1 MRLLVLIT
9 FLLGLLATGV
19 LGTETSLLFFWPG
32 CLLIGVA
39 GLLVG
44 LRWQNRI
51 HFAPNDV
58 CLLSVL
64 ALTLYLIGRAWVS
77 PVVLYAREDIFII
90 LGCFVTYVLTATIA
104 SHPRWRLGIM
114 GVLVLLTLGNL
125 VVGFIH
131 FSGNPSFHVMPHF
144 VRTFGAGRIGG
155 FFNNANHLAAFLS
168 LVMFLSAGLTF
179 FGRGSASVKLLL
191 GFLGLASAIGMAL
204 TQSRGAM
211 VGMVGGVAV
220 LGAVSLWIMWKTQ
233 RHIFGRLLIGIGVL
247 SVLGGA
253 VIYIVNEESVKRRMV
268 SNPVNNDV
276 RLHIWEAALQQHA
289 MQPVTGMG
297 ARTFYDYCITLRPK
311 GMPVY
316 HNDPLFAH
324 SEYIQM
330 LADYGWIG
338 LALAVVAILLHLV
351 HGLRFVKWFGEER
364 FLNTGVLWSNTLGF
378 AVGALSALAA
388 TLLHAGFEFHFH
400 VAATAITA
408 AFAAGLLAN
417 PGFDAGEGS
426 AIRLPKVRLLSKLVL
441 IGASAW
447 MIGGAVLLGPA
458 DYDAAQ
464 AQIAAAQD
472 DMQGRMEWLDKA
484 VKRDPLNPEHWYQRG
499 LAFMDQWKPA
509 LPASV
514 GQRVLEK
521 AANDL
526 QQAVKLN
533 PQHFLYSLALTD
545 AYDGLKRQDD
555 ALASAQMAL
564 KAAPWHE
571 ESRLGLAIH
580 YHRWG
585 QFAEA
590 EKTYLW
596 ASHGRLRNQADVP
609 GWGDGYQQ
617 LLQDAARAAK

>member
-1 MRLLVLIT
+1 MRLLVLIL

-32 CLLIGVA
+32 CLLIGLA

-44 LRWQNRI
+44 LRWQMRI
-51 HFAPNDV
+51 SFAPNDL

-64 ALTLYLIGRAWVS
+64 LLTLYLLGRAWLS
-77 PVVLYAREDIFII
+77 PVALYAREDIFII
-90 LGCFVTYVLTATIA
+90 LGCFVTYVLTATVA

-131 FSGNPSFHVMPHF
+131 FSGNPGFHVVPHF

-211 VGMVGGVAV
+211 VGMVGGVAM
-220 LGAVSLWIMWKTQ
+220 LGTVSLWVMWKTQ
-233 RHIFGRLLIGIGVL
+233 RHIFGRLLIGIAIL
-247 SVLGGA
+247 AALGGA
-253 VIYIVNEESVKRRMV
+253 VIYIVNQESVKRRMV
-268 SNPVNNDV
+268 SNPVNKDV

-297 ARTFYDYCITLRPK
+297 SRAFYDYCITLRPK

-324 SEYIQM
+324 NEYIQV

-338 LALAVVAILLHLV
+338 LVLAVAAILLHLS

-364 FLNTGVLWSNTLGF
+364 FLNTGVLSSNTLGF

-388 TLLHAGFEFHFH
+388 TLLHAAFEFHFH

-417 PGFDAGEGS
+417 PGFDAGEGGGG
-426 AIRLPKVRLLSKLVL
+426 RMPKVRLFSKLVL
-441 IGASAW
+441 IGASVW
-447 MIGGAVLLGPA
+447 MIGGAVKLGPA

-464 AQIAAAQD
+464 AQISASQD

-499 LAFMDQWKPA
+499 LAFMDQWKPT
-509 LPASV
+509 LPKSV
-514 GQRVLEK
+514 GNRVLEK
-521 AANDL
+521 AAKDL

-533 PQHFLYSLALTD
+533 SQHYLYSLALTD
-545 AYDGLKRQDD
+545 AYDALQRQQE
-555 ALASAQMAL
+555 ALASAQLAV

-590 EKTYLW
+590 EKAYLW
-596 ASHGRLRNQADVP
+596 AWHGRLRNPEGAM
-609 GWGDGYQQ
+609 GWGEGYQR
-617 LLQDAARAAK
+617 LLRDAADATK